1 MYIGDIGKNSW
12 LKNTWFQNATQKN
25 NGIDLSNTLLQTKAR
40 TQSNTTNI
48 DCVEISNTYQRFSNR
63 LQILETP
70 EATQAE
76 SNLNQAAELRPA
88 SEKEEYTEEDA
99 LLKQYM
105 KQYRLDFVKDGDNW
119 VLDSSKP
126 VKLMLE
132 SQVSQESLDDFRTK
146 LENNGLG
153 DEIDWRGVQEDFIH
167 MDIRF
172 DNAESFE
179 TKADYLASRYAVLKD
194 RIQNQYTDEKFE
206 QEMQKL
212 DTLYRKAKEEM
223 ANSYA
228 ENIGGFYE
236 DLGQSG
242 AVEDMRESVL
252 ATIDNK
258 ADKYTAYLEK
268 NDIYAEI
275 TEPSKQWLKQDDG
288 YMAAKLRESV
298 AASSIDKE
306 STQTIREQVP
316 YSEDDLSFAA
326 TYAKNLSEQIKKP
339 DWDTYETTQSD
350 SDLGKYLAEQYQSFT
365 NDMQQAG
372 ISNQMSDLLK
382 DSFQPFIDKFLDALD
397 KKIDHN
403 RERVAEKS
411 WLTGFIRT
419 KYINRA
425 EVYQAFA
432 MNL

>member
-48 DCVEISNTYQRFSNR
+48 DRVEISNTYQRFSNR

-146 LENNGLG
+146 LEDNGLG

-194 RIQNQYTDEKFE
+194 RIQNQYTGEKFE

-212 DTLYRKAKEEM
+212 DTLYTKAKEEM

-350 SDLGKYLAEQYQSFT
+350 SDLGKYPAEQYQSFT

-419 KYINRA
+419 KYINQA

>member
-48 DCVEISNTYQRFSNR
+48 DRVEISNTYQRFSNR

-76 SNLNQAAELRPA
+76 SNLNQAAELLPA

-212 DTLYRKAKEEM
+212 DTLYTKAKEEM

-258 ADKYTAYLEK
+258 ADQYTAYLEK

-288 YMAAKLRESV
+288 YMMQNCVKVLLHR
-298 AASSIDKE
+298 
-306 STQTIREQVP
+306 R
-316 YSEDDLSFAA
+316 L
-326 TYAKNLSEQIKKP
+326 IKKAP
-339 DWDTYETTQSD
+339 R
-350 SDLGKYLAEQYQSFT
+350 LFV
-365 NDMQQAG
+365 
-372 ISNQMSDLLK
+372 
-382 DSFQPFIDKFLDALD
+382 
-397 KKIDHN
+397 N
-403 RERVAEKS
+403 RFHIVMM
-411 WLTGFIRT
+411 I
-419 KYINRA
+419 
-425 EVYQAFA
+425 
-432 MNL
+432 

>member
-48 DCVEISNTYQRFSNR
+48 DRVEISNTYQRFSNR

-212 DTLYRKAKEEM
+212 DKLYTKAKEEM

-298 AASSIDKE
+298 VASSIDKE

>member
-1 MYIGDIGKNSW
+1 MYIGDIEKNSW

>member
-48 DCVEISNTYQRFSNR
+48 DRVEISNTYQRFSNR

-119 VLDSSKP
+119 VLDSSKL

-194 RIQNQYTDEKFE
+194 RIQNQYTNEKFE

-212 DTLYRKAKEEM
+212 DTLYTKAKEEM

-258 ADKYTAYLEK
+258 ADQYTAYLEK

-288 YMAAKLRESV
+288 YMAAKLRESI

>member
-48 DCVEISNTYQRFSNR
+48 DRVEISNTYQRFSNR

-212 DTLYRKAKEEM
+212 DTLYTKAKEEM

-306 STQTIREQVP
+306 STQIIREQVP
-316 YSEDDLSFAA
+316 YSDDDLSFAA

-350 SDLGKYLAEQYQSFT
+350 SDIGKYLAEQYQSFT